1 MEIKPIAHFRS
12 PFATKFGI
20 PRQAGL
26 AGVKGRI
33 VFEPEYRS
41 PEAVRG
47 LEDFDYIW
55 LIWEFSRV
63 SREGSASTAGASGG
77 IPGCGPGP
85 APGSEP
91 ADKTSF
97 RATVRPPRLGGN
109 ERVGV
114 FASRSP
120 FRPNRL
126 GLSSVRLVS
135 VDYDSADSSGA
146 PLGPVINVVGADLMD
161 GTPVYDIK
169 PYLAYADSH
178 EGARS
183 GFVDSV
189 GWKPLEVVF
198 PDGALSSG
206 LDLGV
211 LSEVLSLDPRP
222 AYSRQDPDRL
232 YGMAFGGHDIRFK
245 VEGNILRVV
254 DIV

>member
-63 SREGSASTAGASGG
+63 SREGSASPAGASGG
-77 IPGCGPGP
+77 GPGP

-222 AYSRQDPDRL
+222 AYSRQDPDR
-232 YGMAFGGHDIRFK
+232 
-245 VEGNILRVV
+245 
-254 DIV
+254 

>member
-1 MEIKPIAHFRS
+1 
-12 PFATKFGI
+12 
-20 PRQAGL
+20 
-26 AGVKGRI
+26 
-33 VFEPEYRS
+33 
-41 PEAVRG
+41 
-47 LEDFDYIW
+47 
-55 LIWEFSRV
+55 
-63 SREGSASTAGASGG
+63 
-77 IPGCGPGP
+77 
-85 APGSEP
+85 
-91 ADKTSF
+91 
-97 RATVRPPRLGGN
+97 
-109 ERVGV
+109 
-114 FASRSP
+114 
-120 FRPNRL
+120 
-126 GLSSVRLVS
+126 
-135 VDYDSADSSGA
+135 
-146 PLGPVINVVGADLMD
+146 MD